1 MAIAGARSWTA
12 MALHSTVR
20 WLSRQRVEILIV
32 FGLALVGG
40 VCGWL
45 LREQLMKND
54 DEAPLEISS
63 VRTGLLVPSGELDRP
78 ASALDRQV
86 GASLGS

>member
-1 MAIAGARSWTA
+1 
-12 MALHSTVR
+12 MALRRTAS

-45 LREQLMKND
+45 LRDQLMRS
-54 DEAPLEISS
+54 ATRRRVRS
-63 VRTGLLVPSGELDRP
+63 VPCATGLCCRQASSIDRQAP
-78 ASALDRQV
+78 LDRQV

>member
-1 MAIAGARSWTA
+1 
-12 MALHSTVR
+12 MALHGTVR

-45 LREQLMKND
+45 LRDQLTKND

-63 VRTGLLVPSGELDRP
+63 LRTGLLLPSGELV
-78 ASALDRQV
+78 DRQARSTGRWGPV
-86 GASLGS
+86 WA